1 MGQDKR
7 SEIGLESW
15 FFGPMS
21 RQEAIEL
28 LQRESEPGV
37 FLVRN
42 SNTIQGDLVL
52 CVREET
58 RVSHYIIHK
67 VSQGVQ
73 TRFKIGEQMFPDM
86 PALLHFYRSH
96 YLDTAPLI
104 RPAAKPREAAERVR
118 ARFDFNGSGDTDDL
132 PFRKGEVLTVIS
144 KDEDQWWT
152 ARNSLGQTGQIPVN
166 YIEKLEDGALIAGGL
181 GGNPMGASGGVVNGN
196 ITGHLPPPLTTP
208 PAPPQPP
215 SNNGASIGTGPGPNG
230 SSSNIRYTTPQV
242 SGTNVPANNG
252 QAQNAA
258 GLPGINGASGCSA
271 NVASGG
277 TLNGQR
283 NSQERKLPA
292 KARVKQARVP
302 NAYDKTALRLD
313 IGDIILVTAMH
324 KNGQWEGE
332 LRGKTGH
339 FPFTHVEFLETG
351 EEEDAS

>member
-1 MGQDKR
+1 MNTTFDPHDR
-7 SEIGLESW
+7 NSW

-28 LQRESEPGV
+28 LQRETDPGV

-67 VSQGVQ
+67 VAQGAQ

-86 PALLHFYRSH
+86 PNLLQFYKNHF
-96 YLDTAPLI
+96 LDTAPLV
-104 RPAAKPREAAERVR
+104 RPASKPVERVR

-132 PFRKGEVLTVIS
+132 PFRKGEILTIIS

-166 YIEKLEDGALIAGGL
+166 YIEKLEDANSTPLPQSMVGSVGGVA
-181 GGNPMGASGGVVNGN
+181 NNGGVV
-196 ITGHLPPPLTTP
+196 HLPPPTTNP
-208 PAPPQPP
+208 PAPPQPQCNTNGTQPP
-215 SNNGASIGTGPGPNG
+215 SNGT
-230 SSSNIRYTTPQV
+230 SSQIRYTTPQL
-242 SGTNVPANNG
+242 GPAATGNNG
-252 QAQNAA
+252 A
-258 GLPGINGASGCSA
+258 LNGGA
-271 NVASGG
+271 
-277 TLNGQR
+277 LGQR

-313 IGDIILVTAMH
+313 VGDIILVTAMH

-339 FPFTHVEFLETG
+339 FPFTHVEFLDSG
-351 EEEDAS
+351 DEEDEA